1 MSTWPGRSYR
11 PGRRQARSPGGTG
24 GAGTPR
30 RGRGRSVLRVL
41 AFLGIGI
48 AALGIIGGITLY
60 VVLTGLTN
68 PVHFDSLAETVPGAR
83 VNILVMG
90 LDAPMNQA
98 GQIVPDFDIHKGW
111 RSRTDTMMLF
121 SLDARAKE
129 VGLISLP
136 RDSRV
141 LIAGREEL
149 GPDKLGHAYAYGGP
163 DMAVA
168 TVSRVL
174 GLPVHYYV
182 TVNSGGVASII
193 DLLGG
198 VELYV
203 ESDMHYHD
211 PYQNL
216 NIDLKQ
222 GLQLLD
228 GDKAVQYMRFRK
240 PGTDIERIRRQ
251 QRLVAA
257 LKEQVFQLGTVAKL
271 PALVT
276 KVADCVDTNMT
287 AGEMLSFARMAAGLD
302 KVTFKSDAL
311 PGTFQDFLDTIG
323 SGLVLPYW
331 VLDEA
336 GCKSLVDD
344 LAWGMDMQ
352 ANAQIT
358 VEVQNGTAVPGL
370 ATQFAA
376 ELTRQGYNV
385 VSATDAA
392 RSDYKTTEV
401 IDRSRDS
408 DKLRRLSQAV
418 LRYLPDADLGRARP
432 AIDRAQ
438 FTVILGQDYAAL
450 IASDG
455 AGEGGPP

>member
-1 MSTWPGRSYR
+1 
-11 PGRRQARSPGGTG
+11 
-24 GAGTPR
+24 
-30 RGRGRSVLRVL
+30 
-41 AFLGIGI
+41 
-48 AALGIIGGITLY
+48 
-60 VVLTGLTN
+60 
-68 PVHFDSLAETVPGAR
+68 
-83 VNILVMG
+83 
-90 LDAPMNQA
+90 
-98 GQIVPDFDIHKGW
+98 
-111 RSRTDTMMLF
+111 
-121 SLDARAKE
+121 
-129 VGLISLP
+129 
-136 RDSRV
+136 
-141 LIAGREEL
+141 
-149 GPDKLGHAYAYGGP
+149 
-163 DMAVA
+163 
-168 TVSRVL
+168 
-174 GLPVHYYV
+174 LPVHYYV

-311 PGTFQDFLDTIG
+311 PGEFQDFLDTIG
-323 SGLVLPYW
+323 SGLVLPFW

-336 GCKSLVDD
+336 GCKRLVDE
-344 LAWGMDMQ
+344 LAWGMDAQ

-370 ATQFAA
+370 ATRFAA

-385 VSATDAA
+385 VSVTDAV

-418 LRYLPDADLGRARP
+418 LRYLPDADLGRAKP
-432 AIDRAQ
+432 IEERAQ